1 MTRVHAFGD
10 DALADL
16 DATAVAAAIAD
27 GRISAAEAL
36 DAALARLDRVDPV
49 LRGIV
54 HDDRDRAK
62 SRTRGTFPAGPF
74 AGVPTLVKN
83 NTKFAGLP
91 TQHGSAA
98 VPATPATR
106 HEPFTEQLLSTGV
119 NVIGSSSLPAFGLT
133 ASTEFVDRQPTR
145 NPWNPDFSAGASS
158 GGSAALVAAGVV
170 PIAHANDGGGSIRIP
185 AAACGLVGL
194 KVTRDRVLPALSM
207 HGAPVDIVSNGVV
220 TRSVRDTAAFL
231 AAAERHHPVARLPRV
246 GLVEGPS
253 PRRLRVGVI
262 DETLIGTALDDD
274 TKRELER
281 AAGLLASLGHE
292 VTPMAIPVERSF
304 ERHFVQYWRMLSF
317 SIDRFGRLAID
328 PGFDRGRLDPFT
340 LGLSRA
346 FVRDAWRTPGAIA
359 ALRRSAGEYARIF
372 DQHDLVLSPVVG
384 HRTPQL
390 GWLDPSVDFD
400 EAFERLRAYASFTPL
415 ANAAGSP
422 AISLPLGRT
431 SNDLPLGLHVW
442 AAHGDE
448 RTLLELA
455 FELEAAAP
463 FARIQD

>member
-10 DALADL
+10 DALSDL
-16 DATAVAAAIAD
+16 DATAMAAAIAD
-27 GRISAAEAL
+27 GHLSATEAL
-36 DAALARLDRVDPV
+36 EAALSRLDRVDPV
-49 LRGIV
+49 LRALV
-54 HDDRDRAK
+54 HDDRARA
-62 SRTRGTFPAGPF
+62 RTRARASLPDGPF
-74 AGVPTLVKN
+74 TGVPSVIKN
-83 NTKFAGLP
+83 NTRFAGLP

-98 VPATPATR
+98 VPATRERR

-119 NVIGSSSLPAFGLT
+119 NIIGTSSLPAFGLT
-133 ASTEFVDRQPTR
+133 ASTEFVDREPTR
-145 NPWNPDFSAGASS
+145 NPWNPAFSAGASS

-170 PIAHANDGGGSIRIP
+170 PIAHGNDGGGSIRIP

-207 HGAPVDIVSNGVV
+207 HGAPVDIVSNGVLS
-220 TRSVRDTAAFL
+220 RSVRDTAAFV
-231 AAAERHHPVARLPRV
+231 AGAERHQPVARLPRV

-253 PRRLRVGVI
+253 ARRLRVGII
-262 DETLIGTALDDD
+262 DETLAGAVLDED
-274 TKRELER
+274 TKRELDR
-281 AAGLLASLGHE
+281 AAALLAGLGHD
-292 VTPMAIPVERSF
+292 VVPMPVPVDRSF
-304 ERHFVQYWRMLSF
+304 EQHFVQYWRMLAF
-317 SIDRFGRLAID
+317 SIDRFGRFAVD
-328 PGFDRGRLDPFT
+328 PGFDRGHLDPFT
-340 LGLSRA
+340 RGLSRA
-346 FVRDAWRTPGAIA
+346 FLRDVWRTPRAIA
-359 ALRRSAGEYARIF
+359 ALRRSASEYAAIF
-372 DQHDLVLSPVVG
+372 DQHDVVLSPTVG
-384 HRTPQL
+384 HRTPEL

-400 EAFERLRAYASFTPL
+400 EAFTRLSGYASFTPL

-448 RTLLELA
+448 HTLLELA